1 MKKLPLF
8 VVLWQIV
15 FLGACVSSKK
25 YNSLEQEKAFFEQ
38 EYHALKEVESEREKC
53 EQENRFLNAQLRQ
66 NTRQLEELTIRAR
79 QLEKDYADLSERYDR
94 LLNQNQRVLTTASY
108 EKRSLEEALAA
119 KEAELDEK
127 ERRLE
132 ALEYTLRQREQYLS
146 QLQAN
151 QGEWE
156 RKVQELETLVQTQRA
171 QMQQLRESIAAA
183 VLNFSEADLSV
194 EERDGQ
200 LHLSLSQNLL
210 FKKGSDKL
218 DWKGKKAL
226 IQLAE
231 ILKNHPDIDIV
242 VEGHTDDTGNA
253 ALNWDLSVK
262 RATSVVKVLT
272 AHGVD
277 PHRVTAAGRAFF
289 DPVAPNDSEEN
300 RARNRRTEII
310 LSPKLEQ
317 VFQLLKG

>member
-1 MKKLPLF
+1 MKKLPLIILLSQ
-8 VVLWQIV
+8 VI

-25 YNSLEQEKAFFEQ
+25 YDGLAQEKEFFER
-38 EYHALKEVESEREKC
+38 EYHALKEVEAERDKC

-79 QLEKDYADLSERYDR
+79 QLEKDYADLSERYER

-132 ALEYTLRQREQYLS
+132 ALEYTLQQREQYLS

-156 RKVQELETLVQTQRA
+156 RKVQELEALVQAKEA
-171 QMQQLRESIAAA
+171 QMQRLRESIAASLLDLSA
-183 VLNFSEADLSV
+183 ADLTV

-210 FKKGSDKL
+210 FKKGSHKL

-231 ILKNHPDIDIV
+231 VLKNHPDIDIV
-242 VEGHTDDTGNA
+242 VEGHTDDIGNA

-272 AHGVD
+272 SYGVD
-277 PHRVTAAGRAFF
+277 PRRVTAAGRAFF
-289 DPVAPNDSEEN
+289 DPVAPNDSEAN

-317 VFQLLKG
+317 VYQLIKG